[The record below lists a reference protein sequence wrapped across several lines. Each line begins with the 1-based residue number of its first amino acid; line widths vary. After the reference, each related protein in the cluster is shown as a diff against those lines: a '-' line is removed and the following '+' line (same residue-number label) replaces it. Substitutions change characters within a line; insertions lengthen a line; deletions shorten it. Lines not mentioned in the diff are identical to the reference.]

1 MHVCCPHCAIWFCQQ
16 EAQREQEEKQR
27 KKDSQAAEG
36 EEQQH
41 AEEEEAATEA
51 QAAKGNSVF
60 DAPVPNLAAGVQLG
74 FTPSSA
80 GGPATSLCYIVSLQ
94 GLKVTVDRH
103 AYDVQPCSS
112 TVCKVVPKPADG
124 ALRYLSPQLP
134 SKVCLQ

>member
-1 MHVCCPHCAIWFCQQ
+1 MPSLCHLLCLQ
-16 EAQREQEEKQR
+16 EAQQEQEEKQR

-41 AEEEEAATEA
+41 PEEEEEVGTEV

-94 GLKVTVDRH
+94 GLACAT
-103 AYDVQPCSS
+103 
-112 TVCKVVPKPADG
+112 
-124 ALRYLSPQLP
+124 
-134 SKVCLQ
+134 LQ